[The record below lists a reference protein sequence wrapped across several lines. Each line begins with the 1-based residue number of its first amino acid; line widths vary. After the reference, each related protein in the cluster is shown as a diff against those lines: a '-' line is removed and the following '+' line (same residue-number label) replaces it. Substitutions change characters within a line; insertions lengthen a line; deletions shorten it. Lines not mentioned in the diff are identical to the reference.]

1 MTIDPERFGAWTA
14 RLFVAAVGV
23 IIVATLIRE
32 FLLKKQADPIVV
44 GFAISLAVIPL
55 AGPAAARLIRP
66 DRGK

>member
-14 RLFVAAVGV
+14 RLFVAAVGIV
-23 IIVATLIRE
+23 IVATLIRE
-32 FLLKKQADPIVV
+32 FLFEKEADPVVV

-66 DRGK
+66 GRDK